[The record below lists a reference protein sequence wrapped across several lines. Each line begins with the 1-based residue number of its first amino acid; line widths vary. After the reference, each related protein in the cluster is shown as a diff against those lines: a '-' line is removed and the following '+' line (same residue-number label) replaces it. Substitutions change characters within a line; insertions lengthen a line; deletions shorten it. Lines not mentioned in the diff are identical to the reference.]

1 VAGAAA
7 ADPVLGKGLT
17 TLGGQLVSRPVAQ
30 AHDLPF
36 KDPADVLPT
45 GLRGSKEP

>member
-1 VAGAAA
+1 
-7 ADPVLGKGLT
+7 
-17 TLGGQLVSRPVAQ
+17 VAQ